1 MRILVADRNAAVRSA
16 VTMYLR
22 SMLELDTVREA
33 DGDEELLAQAEA
45 FRPDIVLLDWAA
57 PGTVRTDWLAG
68 LRAFDP
74 RPTVI
79 VLGSLVEQRQDALE
93 AGADYFVCKGDPPRR
108 LLATVR
114 VVEADL
120 GAA

>member
-16 VTMYLR
+16 VTMYLQ

-33 DGDEELLAQAEA
+33 DSDEELLAQVEV

-57 PGTVRTDWLAG
+57 PGSVRIDWLEG

-79 VLGSLVEQRQDALE
+79 VLGSLLEQRQDALA

-114 VVEADL
+114 VVVADR
-120 GAA
+120 GVA